1 MTLRDIFNKLVEF
14 GNSLLDYD
22 LTNAFYLII
31 GLGAIALSFI
41 IGAWII
47 IYFAAFV
54 FKISEIILDRLNLKN
69 KDKILNFI
77 RSFFS
82 LIIFLPFIIGLII
95 FWGVYLGI
103 IPK

>member
-47 IYFAAFV
+47 IGLGALI
-54 FKISEIILDRLNLKN
+54 FKISEIIVDKINPKN
-69 KDKILNFI
+69 KDKIMNFI
-77 RSFFS
+77 ESFFS
-82 LIIFLPFIIGLII
+82 LILFIPFIIGFII